1 MILLPGIEARK
12 EVKIMIRIDGS
23 FGEGG
28 GQILRTSLSLSLVT
42 GKAFCIENIRAGHER
57 PGLLRQHLTAVL
69 AAAEVG
75 GAEVNGAILG
85 STGLTFSPGRIRPGE
100 YRFSVGTAGSGTLVF
115 QTVLPALMLA
125 SEPTRIV
132 IEGGTHNSAA
142 PPFDFL
148 ARTFLPLLERMG
160 PKVQLQFERYGFYPA
175 GGGRFCAE
183 VHPAKVLNG
192 IEIGERGEIV
202 SRRAIGVVANLPR
215 HIAQREVETVG
226 KMLNWGPEAF
236 SVEESRN
243 SAGPGNIVMIE
254 IRSNEV
260 TEIFS
265 AFGQV
270 GLSAEKVASIAARDA
285 REYLVSRAA
294 AGEHL
299 TDQLLLP
306 LALAGAGS
314 FTAEKINLHARTNM
328 KIISEFLPVRFE
340 LREAEGFTCVN
351 VVRG

>member
-1 MILLPGIEARK
+1 
-12 EVKIMIRIDGS
+12 MIRIDGS

-28 GQILRTSLSLSLVT
+28 GQVLRTSLSLSLAT
-42 GKAFCIENIRAGHER
+42 GKAFRIENIRAGRER
-57 PGLLRQHLTAVL
+57 PGLLRQHLTAVM

-75 GAEVNGAILG
+75 RAEVDGATLG
-85 STGLTFSPGRIRPGE
+85 SKALTFSPGRIRAGE

-115 QTVLPALMLA
+115 QTIFPALMLA
-125 SEPTRIV
+125 SEPSHLV
-132 IEGGTHNSAA
+132 IEGGTHNPAA

-160 PKVQLQFERYGFYPA
+160 PKVQFQFERYGFYPA

-183 VHPAKVLNG
+183 IHPAKTLNG
-192 IEIGERGEIV
+192 IQIGERGEITL
-202 SRRAIGVVANLPR
+202 RRATAVVANLPR

-236 SVEESRN
+236 SVQESRN

-254 IRSNEV
+254 IGSSEV

-270 GLSAEKVASIAARDA
+270 ALAAEKVASIAAREA

-294 AGEHL
+294 VGEHL

-306 LALAGAGS
+306 LALAGKGS
-314 FTAEKINLHARTNM
+314 FTAQQINMHARTN
-328 KIISEFLPVRFE
+328 IAVISEFLPVRFD
-340 LREAEGFTCVN
+340 LREQEGLTRVD
-351 VVRG
+351 VAS